1 MEVIEKVAPAKKKR
15 IKINYQEWI
24 DSEISEKLKT
34 RKKTLQKYKSMGF
47 MQTKR
52 YIKPWCKISLQKE
65 KKEFFE
71 KKSNQL
77 CW

>member
-47 MQTKR
+47 M
-52 YIKPWCKISLQKE
+52 
-65 KKEFFE
+65 
-71 KKSNQL
+71 
-77 CW
+77 